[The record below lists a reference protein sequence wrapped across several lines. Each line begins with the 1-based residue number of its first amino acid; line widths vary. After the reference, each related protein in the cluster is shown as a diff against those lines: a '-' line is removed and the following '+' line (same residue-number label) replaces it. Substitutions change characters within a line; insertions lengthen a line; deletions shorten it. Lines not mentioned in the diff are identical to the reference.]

1 MRTLRMETQRCNK
14 YRRRS
19 VRYRRSA
26 VSRKYHGY
34 RNDVYS
40 RFIMH
45 AARLLAVCMIIVPVI
60 AIAINMEAMGNDK
73 DAPYDYNAF
82 LYSTAVHTTIAIS
95 NGINAMEDQ
104 IIDPFNGSATIAVK
118 DIRDEITPASSM
130 EFTNDTIDDTP
141 VVELDALTVV
151 MNNIGSDIISTD
163 KGTLRRHDLPSV
175 YYPGVDFS
183 SFQPYMNYRCVTNKN
198 SAAYWV
204 VHSENSYNDE
214 YGMRRYRT
222 TEDQFTINGED
233 DYMIALGTFYKE
245 KGTAGSRYLIITST
259 GMYTAIT
266 GDEKSDNDTD
276 SKHMFSLHQDGTCAG
291 IIEWLVDQ
299 PNLERTMRRAGTI
312 TAGPIEPLRGEIL
325 QIYSIE

>member
-1 MRTLRMETQRCNK
+1 MRTLRMETQRCKK

-19 VRYRRSA
+19 ARYRRSA
-26 VSRKYHGY
+26 VSRRYHGY

-45 AARLLAVCMIIVPVI
+45 VARLLVVCIMVVPFI
-60 AIAINMEAMGNDK
+60 AMAINMEAMGNDMEATE
-73 DAPYDYNAF
+73 DNNS
-82 LYSTAVHTTIAIS
+82 LLRVTSVHTAVAIS
-95 NGINAMEDQ
+95 NGFNVIDDKVIKLNIPTSFTFEDIQ
-104 IIDPFNGSATIAVK
+104 D
-118 DIRDEITPASSM
+118 DITPASS
-130 EFTNDTIDDTP
+130 TGPGDSTVDDTP
-141 VVELDALTVV
+141 VVELDALTIV
-151 MNNIGSDIISTD
+151 MNNIGSDIINTD

-204 VHSENSYNDE
+204 VHSEDAYNDE

-222 TEDQFTINGED
+222 TDDQFTINGED

-266 GDEKSDNDTD
+266 GDEKSDKHTD
-276 SKHMFSLHQDGTCAG
+276 PKHMFSLHQDGTCAG

-299 PNLERTMRRAGTI
+299 PNLERTMKRAGTI